1 MKHFKVLFLILS
13 FVALSGMVACAQKGQ
28 RTIKRPIFTVCNTT
42 CLEITSITLSDT
54 ATVLNCHIKEYPHDW
69 ITITSACFLADEQGN
84 KYGIRWAKGIEID
97 QSQQLPASGET
108 DIELAFA
115 PLPKKTKQID
125 FCESEHSKAWKI
137 FDIRLDGAKKPD
149 IAFAEPMKPRSP
161 MIVDALPETTP
172 QFGWGVLECEIVG
185 YRPELG
191 KFLYVSGTEAID
203 TGMDYFDMF
212 EIDDTGH
219 FTIKVQMECA
229 RHFGISILD
238 HHIIDAI
245 IEPNVTTH
253 MRINL
258 PELCRKRS
266 TVLRDTEPYA
276 QPVVSDSP
284 WQTVL
289 NEFPSDILTTLSDHE
304 DYKSLANSKGYD
316 ELRALILE
324 NMQKRHDFVSQLKI
338 SKATRDILEFQA
350 KVDAQMHLG
359 QLHLY
364 LLNND
369 ASKKMSEEEVSNYR
383 AELLKR
389 RAADPVLK
397 SLLSEANDSRYLPF
411 FQGPIAVCSCDEET
425 AKELPLLYE
434 IRQALKMTN
443 AIRLG
448 QADNYDEW
456 MATTGQQLPK
466 AYIEYIE
473 AKKQEADEKA
483 ANIRKQDGVNIG
495 ELGELKDNDLM
506 AALSARYPDKV
517 ILVDFW
523 ATWCGPCK
531 QAIKAMKT
539 MKEELNN
546 KDIVY
551 VYITDES
558 SPLTKWQE
566 MTAEIPGEHF
576 RFTDKQRKGICQKYE
591 VKNLPTYFILNPNGK
606 TVFHSVGFPGV
617 EKMKAELQKAL
628 TK

>member
-1 MKHFKVLFLILS
+1 MKHFNILFLLLL
-13 FVALSGMVACAQKGQ
+13 FTALSGTVACAQKGQ
-28 RTIKRPIFTVCNTT
+28 RTIERPIFSVCNTT
-42 CLEITSITLSDT
+42 SLEITSITLSDT

-108 DIELAFA
+108 DIVIAFA

-125 FCESEHSKAWKI
+125 FCESEHSNAWKI

-172 QFGWGVLECEIVG
+172 QLGWGVLECEIVG

-191 KFLYVSGTEAID
+191 KFLYVSGNQAID
-203 TGMDYFDMF
+203 IGMDYFDMF

-229 RHFGISILD
+229 RHFGIYFLDRHSIE
-238 HHIIDAI
+238 AI

-266 TVLRDTEPYA
+266 TVLRDIKPYA

-289 NEFPSDILTTLSDHE
+289 NEFPSDIFITLTDHE

-324 NMQKRHDFVSQLKI
+324 NMQKRLDFVSQLNV

-350 KVDAQMHLG
+350 KVGAQMHLG

-369 ASKKMSEEEVSNYR
+369 ASKKMSKEEVSNYR

-411 FQGPIAVCSCDEET
+411 FQG
-425 AKELPLLYE
+425 
-434 IRQALKMTN
+434 
-443 AIRLG
+443 
-448 QADNYDEW
+448 
-456 MATTGQQLPK
+456 
-466 AYIEYIE
+466 
-473 AKKQEADEKA
+473 
-483 ANIRKQDGVNIG
+483 
-495 ELGELKDNDLM
+495 
-506 AALSARYPDKV
+506 ALSIIPVTKKRLKNCPCSMRY
-517 ILVDFW
+517 
-523 ATWCGPCK
+523 GR
-531 QAIKAMKT
+531 
-539 MKEELNN
+539 
-546 KDIVY
+546 
-551 VYITDES
+551 
-558 SPLTKWQE
+558 
-566 MTAEIPGEHF
+566 H
-576 RFTDKQRKGICQKYE
+576 
-591 VKNLPTYFILNPNGK
+591 
-606 TVFHSVGFPGV
+606 
-617 EKMKAELQKAL
+617 
-628 TK
+628 